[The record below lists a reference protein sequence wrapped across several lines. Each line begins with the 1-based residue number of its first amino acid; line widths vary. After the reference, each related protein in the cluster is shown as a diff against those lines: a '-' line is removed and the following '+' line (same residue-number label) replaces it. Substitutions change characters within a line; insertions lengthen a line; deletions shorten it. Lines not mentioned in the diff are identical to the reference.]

1 MRINTFLLFT
11 SLTLVPASFP
21 ALLKATEVETGAKAV
36 TSTLP
41 GPAWSDD
48 FDASLA
54 KAKAEGKRVLINFT
68 GSDWCPWCIR
78 MEEETLSKKAFL
90 DYADKHLVL
99 VFADFPRDMAGKLSE
114 KTIQQNAM
122 LMKRFG
128 PQGFPSFIV
137 LGPNGVEV
145 DRREGYVQ
153 GGPDNFIRFLKV
165 TEAEERL
172 AK

>member
-1 MRINTFLLFT
+1 MRIQAFYLFAM
-11 SLTLVPASFP
+11 LTLASASFP
-21 ALLKATEVETGAKAV
+21 ALLQASQAEAGAKAI

-54 KAKAEGKRVLINFT
+54 KAKAEGKRVLVNFT

-78 MEEETLSKKAFL
+78 MEEESLSKKAFL

-99 VFADFPRDMAGKLSE
+99 VFVDFPRDMSSKLPE
-114 KTIQQNAM
+114 KVIRQNAT
-122 LMKRFG
+122 LLKKYN

-137 LGPNGVEV
+137 LGPDGAEV

-153 GGPDNFIRFLKV
+153 GGPDNFIYFLKV
-165 TEAEERL
+165 TESQEHL

>member
-1 MRINTFLLFT
+1 MRIHALLFLA
-11 SLTLVPASFP
+11 SLTLASASIPALSPAS
-21 ALLKATEVETGAKAV
+21 EVASGGKPLV
-36 TSTLP
+36 STLP

-90 DYADKHLVL
+90 DYADKHLIL
-99 VFADFPRDMAGKLSE
+99 VFADFPRNLTEKESE
-114 KTIQQNAM
+114 KVIQQNIM
-122 LMKRFG
+122 LMKRFN

-137 LGPNGVEV
+137 LNPDGKEV
-145 DRREGYVQ
+145 DRREGYVM
-153 GGPDNFIRFLKV
+153 GGPESFIWFLKV
-165 TEAEERL
+165 TEPEERL